1 MTNFCCII
9 LQVYNNIKCSI
20 KLIEGI
26 MTKLNI
32 AVVDK
37 NNQSRIVSINNET
50 VYDLA
55 NCYISMAKETN
66 ITVSESNPTVPDN
79 LEDFIKQGDQAIQH
93 SLDAVNWVMDN
104 NIDTYSDNHI
114 LKWQLEPNSI
124 KAPIIHSSKIIMIGD
139 TYKSHAEIGGHI
151 PPTRPGIFFKMSQVV
166 IGTEEPIIYLKNYY
180 PKPLKFDTELAVVVG
195 KEGIS
200 IPEQEVN
207 DYIWGYTICND
218 LTLSGVKDLGPR
230 YKCFESSAPIGPW
243 IVHKSQL
250 GDPLN
255 LNLEFRINGKAVQTG
270 NTDKLIFSI
279 ESIISEVSMYHK
291 LRPGDIISLGG
302 PGPTTTLNPGDIA
315 EAEVESIGIL
325 RNPVILET

>member
-1 MTNFCCII
+1 M
-9 LQVYNNIKCSI
+9 L
-20 KLIEGI
+20 
-26 MTKLNI
+26 KLNI
-32 AVVDK
+32 ALVHKD
-37 NNQSRIVSINNET
+37 NQTRIVTINKNT

-55 NCYISMAKETN
+55 NCYLAMAKEKNLT
-66 ITVSESNPTVPDN
+66 ISESNPSVPDN
-79 LEDFIKQGDQAIQH
+79 LEDFIKGGDQVIQN
-93 SLDAVNWVMDN
+93 SIDSINWVLTKGIDFYTN
-104 NIDTYSDNHI
+104 NCV
-114 LKWQLEPNSI
+114 LGWRLENNSI

-166 IGTEEPIIYLKNYY
+166 IAADDPIIYLKNYY

-195 KEGIS
+195 KEGMS
-200 IPEQEVN
+200 IPEEKIQ
-207 DYIWGYTICND
+207 DFIWGYTICND

-243 IVHKSQL
+243 IIHKSQISN
-250 GDPLN
+250 PLN
-255 LNLEFRINGKAVQTG
+255 LNLEFRINGKTVQTG
-270 NTDKLIFSI
+270 NTNKLIFSI

-302 PGPTTTLNPGDIA
+302 PGPSTTLNPGDIA

-325 RNPVILET
+325 RNPVSLEI